1 MKINFIAIIPARYSS
16 TRFPG
21 KPLAMLGDKYVIQRV
36 CEQASKVLDS
46 VYVATDDVRIEK
58 AVESFGV
65 KAIMT
70 RADHQS
76 GTDRLFEAYQKL
88 NSDCNSNERETVIIN
103 IQGDEPFILP
113 EQITELMRCFD
124 DPNTQIATLVMP
136 FNKVKGCTIETIKNP
151 NSPKVVIDDKGYAMY
166 FSRSVVPYLRG
177 LEEQEWPF
185 HYEYMKHIGIYA
197 YRADV
202 LSEITKMPQSPLE
215 LTEKLEQ
222 LRWLQAGYRIKV
234 GVTDMQTIGIDTPED
249 LKQAELFLQSNSN
262 LFK

>member
-1 MKINFIAIIPARYSS
+1 MNFIAIIPARYSS

-21 KPLAMLGDKYVIQRV
+21 KPLAMLGGKYVIQRV

-46 VYVATDDVRIEK
+46 VYVATDDVRIEN
-58 AVESFGV
+58 AVESFGG

-70 RADHQS
+70 RTDHQS
-76 GTDRLFEAYQKL
+76 GTDRLFEAYRKL
-88 NSDCNSNERETVIIN
+88 NSDCNTNERETVDSVESLKN
-103 IQGDEPFILP
+103 ALDKVRKAQEDYSKFSQEKV
-113 EQITELMRCFD
+113 
-124 DPNTQIATLVMP
+124 VMP
-136 FNKVKGCTIETIKNP
+136 FNNVKGCTIETIKNP

-202 LSEITKMPQSPLE
+202 LSEITKLPQSPLE
-215 LTEKLEQ
+215 LAEKLEQ

-249 LKQAELFLQSNSN
+249 LKQAELFLQLNSN